1 MTGRTR
7 RTPPREHPRMTIEIT
22 RTGRREW
29 TLTARCRIG
38 KPRDEVFPFFA
49 DAGNLERITPKSVR
63 FRILTPRPIVM
74 REGAIID
81 YALRIK
87 GVPIRWRTEITA
99 WDPPHAFADTQLR
112 GPYHLWEHEHRF
124 EEIEDGQAT
133 RMTDTVRY
141 SPRGGAIM
149 NRLFVER
156 DVRRIFEYREAVIE
170 DVLAGQSA
178 SERQLDR

>member
-1 MTGRTR
+1 
-7 RTPPREHPRMTIEIT
+7 MTIEIT

-29 TLTARCRIG
+29 TLTAQCRIE

-49 DAGNLERITPKSVR
+49 DASNLERITPKAVR
-63 FRILTPRPIVM
+63 FRILTPRPIEM

-87 GVPIRWRTEITA
+87 GIPIRWRTEITA
-99 WDPPHAFADTQLR
+99 WDPPNRFADSQIK
-112 GPYHLWEHEHRF
+112 GPYHLWEHTHTFKETD
-124 EEIEDGQAT
+124 DGAST
-133 RMTDTVRY
+133 IMTDTVRY

-156 DVRRIFEYREAVIE
+156 DVKRIFEHRNRVIGQFF
-170 DVLAGQSA
+170 AGGA
-178 SERQLDR
+178 